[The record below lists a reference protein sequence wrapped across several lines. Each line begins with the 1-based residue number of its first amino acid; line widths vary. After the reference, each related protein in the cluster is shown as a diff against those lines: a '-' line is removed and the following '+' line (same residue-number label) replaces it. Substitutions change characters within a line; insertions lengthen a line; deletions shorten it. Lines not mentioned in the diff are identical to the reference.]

1 MEKIDCFIDCFDDQK
16 VAEEMDGPG
25 AILKKIGN
33 AQASPIHTGQ
43 MGQRNE
49 KNMMPKII
57 I

>member
-1 MEKIDCFIDCFDDQK
+1 MEKIDCFDDQK